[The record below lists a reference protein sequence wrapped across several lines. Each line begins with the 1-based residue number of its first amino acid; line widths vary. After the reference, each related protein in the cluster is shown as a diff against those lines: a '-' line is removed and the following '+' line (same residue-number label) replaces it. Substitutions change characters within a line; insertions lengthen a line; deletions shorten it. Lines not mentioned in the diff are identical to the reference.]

1 MYKHA
6 QQNDGMKQQSGDR
19 DKRSTSHGVDAPA
32 ASLSTWSGN
41 TAQMKMMQLQHMYGN
56 RAVAQLMEARRHAAS
71 QGEVRQHAPVQRAA
85 SSPEHTSADA
95 ATENKTGLPD
105 SLKSG
110 IESLS
115 GLAMD
120 DVKVHYNSP
129 KPAQLQALAYAQG
142 TDIHLGQGQEEHLP
156 HEAWHVVQQ
165 KQGKVQPTI
174 QAFGAPINDDPA
186 LESEATRMGAKA
198 MHVGTSDTTQTGT
211 QEQAVQRKVV
221 QRRPSEDYTGEQDGI
236 YWEKRKMTNH
246 NGESVPEKL
255 RAVMKSPDDGGRPS
269 VDPPGWDWLKKKFG
283 RLKGKWAR
291 FHIVNAQL
299 GGPGN
304 KKMNLVPTS
313 HAINHNGKW
322 RSLEENA
329 KTNANIKDEWT
340 YLEANI
346 TYDGNYPA
354 GIPSVI
360 NAEWGRMK
368 PGGKWVL
375 GNHVRLDQGNP
386 DDGEGFGYKKAAE
399 ITKRFFRDLGLNKT
413 QMNLAYALTNEVYSS
428 QNHFEREL
436 RRCERDMDDNLLNNK
451 WWNAIGRLY
460 VDEDDDFDGPYPVVV
475 RAN

>member
-1 MYKHA
+1 LYKHA
-6 QQNDGMKQQSGDR
+6 QQNDGMKQQSDGK
-19 DKRSTSHGVDAPA
+19 DKRSSSHASDPQA
-32 ASLSTWSGN
+32 ASLSSWSGD
-41 TAQMKMMQLQHMYGN
+41 TAQLMQLQHMYGN
-56 RAVAQLMEARRHAAS
+56 RAVAQLMAARRHAAS
-71 QGEVRQHAPVQRAA
+71 QVEVQQHAPVQRAA
-85 SSPEHTSADA
+85 SAPAEQTSADS

-110 IESLS
+110 IENLS

-142 TDIHLGQGQEEHLP
+142 TDIHLGQGQEKHLP

-198 MHVGTSDTTQTGT
+198 MRMGASGTTPTGT

-221 QRRPSEDYTGEQDGI
+221 QRLPSQDYTGKADGI
-236 YWEKRKMTNH
+236 YWEKSQQSNH
-246 NGESVPEKL
+246 NGEAVPGRL
-255 RAVMKSPDDGGRPS
+255 LAVMKSPNDGGKPS

-283 RLKGKWAR
+283 RLKGKWVR
-291 FHIVNAQL
+291 FHIINAQL

-304 KKMNLVPTS
+304 HTMNLVPTR
-313 HAINHNGKW
+313 HTVNHNANW

-329 KTNANIKDEWT
+329 KVNANMNDEWT
-340 YLEANI
+340 YVDVSI
-346 TYDGNYPA
+346 TYDGSYPA

-360 NAEWGRMK
+360 DAEWGKMK
-368 PGGKWVL
+368 PDGKWVL

-386 DDGEGFGYKKAAE
+386 DDGEGFDYKTASE
-399 ITKRFFRDLGLNKT
+399 MTKSFFRDLGLNKAQTDIFYGLINNTYSDQEDFDDAVET
-413 QMNLAYALTNEVYSS
+413 QEGTMAE
-428 QNHFEREL
+428 E
-436 RRCERDMDDNLLNNK
+436 LLNSK
-451 WWNAIGRLY
+451 WYDTLNRLY
-460 VDEDDDFDGPYPVVV
+460 VDEDDDLDGPFPVVV
-475 RAN
+475 KVT